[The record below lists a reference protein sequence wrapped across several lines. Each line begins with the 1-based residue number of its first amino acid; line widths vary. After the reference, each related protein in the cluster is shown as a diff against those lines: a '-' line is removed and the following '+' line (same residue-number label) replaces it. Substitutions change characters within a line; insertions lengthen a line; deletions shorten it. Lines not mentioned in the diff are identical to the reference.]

1 MGRKYGMKRWVPG
14 CMALWGL
21 CTALHATV
29 KAEWQLILLRTMVGM
44 LEAGFY
50 PTTVAYLSLFYTRF
64 EFAKRLGMFYGQAA
78 VAGAVGGLLSWAVF
92 RAFPTTPTG
101 PDTPPPPSPE
111 MIDSL
116 SPAWKSWQILF
127 LIEGIST
134 MLLALLGFF
143 WLPHSA
149 DTAWFFSNAERQ
161 HAEIRIRLDRE
172 LSTTGAASNGIF
184 HGNPD
189 QGEMDDDDEEDL
201 NGDDML
207 DEDVT
212 AQLISSRSRQNRA
225 RVRKASV
232 ASAITVTDDRGL
244 TQSNIISAL
253 LDWKIWHLLFC
264 NILSALPATAF
275 SVFLPLVI
283 KGLVHSPGDSEL
295 PAAKANLLTVPPY
308 VAGACML
315 WAFAFWSDRC
325 RQRVLPILF
334 GLLILLIGLIATV
347 VLPKEAYTLR
357 YLSLVVLLSGS
368 FVASPLTVA
377 WLTNNIPDP
386 GKRSIVLGIN
396 GWGNLAGV
404 IAAIIFS
411 PRFEKEGYIIPFW
424 ITLACV
430 LVSFIGFVAFR
441 LMIVRTNKH
450 REKIT
455 RKWDSGQLEREA
467 QKGDVGMVGPLTLLE
482 KLAGERFT
490 READMK
496 LTFRYGL

>member
-1 MGRKYGMKRWVPG
+1 
-14 CMALWGL
+14 
-21 CTALHATV
+21 
-29 KAEWQLILLRTMVGM
+29 
-44 LEAGFY
+44 
-50 PTTVAYLSLFYTRF
+50 
-64 EFAKRLGMFYGQAA
+64 
-78 VAGAVGGLLSWAVF
+78 
-92 RAFPTTPTG
+92 
-101 PDTPPPPSPE
+101 
-111 MIDSL
+111 
-116 SPAWKSWQILF
+116 
-127 LIEGIST
+127 
-134 MLLALLGFF
+134 
-143 WLPHSA
+143 
-149 DTAWFFSNAERQ
+149 
-161 HAEIRIRLDRE
+161 
-172 LSTTGAASNGIF
+172 
-184 HGNPD
+184 
-189 QGEMDDDDEEDL
+189 
-201 NGDDML
+201 
-207 DEDVT
+207 
-212 AQLISSRSRQNRA
+212 
-225 RVRKASV
+225 
-232 ASAITVTDDRGL
+232 
-244 TQSNIISAL
+244 
-253 LDWKIWHLLFC
+253 
-264 NILSALPATAF
+264 
-275 SVFLPLVI
+275 
-283 KGLVHSPGDSEL
+283 
-295 PAAKANLLTVPPY
+295 
-308 VAGACML
+308 ML

>member
-1 MGRKYGMKRWVPG
+1 
-14 CMALWGL
+14 
-21 CTALHATV
+21 
-29 KAEWQLILLRTMVGM
+29 MVGM

-92 RAFPTTPTG
+92 RAFPTNPTG

-111 MIDSL
+111 MIESI
-116 SPAWKSWQILF
+116 SAWKSWQILF

-134 MLLALLGFF
+134 MILALVGFF

-149 DTAWFFSNAERQ
+149 ETAWFLSNAERR
-161 HAEIRIRLDRE
+161 HAEMRIRRDRE
-172 LSTTGAASNGIF
+172 LSTNGAASSGIF
-184 HGNPD
+184 HGASDRDEIDD
-189 QGEMDDDDEEDL
+189 QAEDSD
-201 NGDDML
+201 GDDIL
-207 DEDVT
+207 EEDVT
-212 AQLISSRSRQNRA
+212 AQLISSRSRHNRA

-295 PAAKANLLTVPPY
+295 SASKANLLTVPPY
-308 VAGACML
+308 VAGACVL
-315 WAFAFWSDRC
+315 WTFTAWSDRC
-325 RQRVLPILF
+325 RQRIVPILF
-334 GLLILLIGLIATV
+334 GLSILLVGLIATV
-347 VLPKEAYTLR
+347 VLPKEAYTIR
-357 YLSLVVLLSGS
+357 YLSLIILLSGS

-396 GWGNLAGV
+396 GWGNLSGV

-411 PRFEKEGYIIPFW
+411 PRFEKDGYIIPFW

-430 LVSFIGFVAFR
+430 LVSFIGFVTFR
-441 LMIVRTNKH
+441 FMIVRTNNR

-455 RKWDSGQLEREA
+455 REWDIGQLQREA
-467 QKGDVGMVGPLTLLE
+467 QKGDVGMVGPFSLLE
-482 KLAGERFT
+482 KLIGQRFT